1 MACHPL
7 HRFGDDETEACLETP
22 CIDICE
28 IDAGTGL
35 CLGCGR
41 SLDEI
46 ASWAEMSP
54 SERRAVMTT
63 LPARTK
69 RGERAKG

>member
-1 MACHPL
+1 MARHPL
-7 HRFGDDETEACLETP
+7 HRFGEVETEASLETP

-28 IDAGTGL
+28 IDGGTGL

-46 ASWAEMSP
+46 ARWAEMSP

-69 RGERAKG
+69 PGERAKG